1 MLLCCSKWPS
11 VLVAIVHAPG
21 PTADGMVMGGVAQ
34 TQKSCFLEI
43 DVLPTAVCPSVH
55 LLRTLS
61 RHLSC
66 LRFLMKQSYVS
77 CTGIGASAVVTGPDS
92 AASGGD

>member
-1 MLLCCSKWPS
+1 M
-11 VLVAIVHAPG
+11 
-21 PTADGMVMGGVAQ
+21 AQ
-34 TQKSCFLEI
+34 TQKSCFLKI

-66 LRFLMKQSYVS
+66 LRFLMKQSYIL
-77 CTGIGASAVVTGPDS
+77 TIGAEIHTNEMNRLAHGARFFQFHLVHPVSEFLLGKAD
-92 AASGGD
+92 GGRGFFYLSKTT